1 MNIYEYE
8 GETFKTLPDPFLNM
22 SPMTDELFVELG
34 GTITDDGNPS
44 PEQEFEAA
52 CAQFRT
58 ICAAIGQFIGAENFH
73 GGFGE
78 MASFASSEAYQANPV
93 MGNSL
98 AIQWSAAN
106 EQGKY
111 FGSKIGLGQPQWWY
125 RCWQLVGIE
134 ID

>member
-22 SPMTDELFVELG
+22 SPMTDELFIELG

-52 CAQFRT
+52 CALFRT
-58 ICAAIGQFIGAENFH
+58 ICAAIGQFIGADNFH

-125 RCWQLVGIE
+125 KCWQLAGIE

>member
-22 SPMTDELFVELG
+22 SPMTDELFIELG

-58 ICAAIGQFIGAENFH
+58 ICAAIGQFIGADNFH

-111 FGSKIGLGQPQWWY
+111 FGSKIGYGQPQWWY
-125 RCWQLVGIE
+125 RCWQLAGIE

>member
-125 RCWQLVGIE
+125 RCWQLAGIE

>member
-1 MNIYEYE
+1 MNLYNFD
-8 GETFKTLPDPFLNM
+8 GQTFKALPDPFLNR
-22 SPMTDELFVELG
+22 SPMTDELFEQLG
-34 GTITDDGNPS
+34 GTITEDGNPT
-44 PEQEFEAA
+44 PEEEFEAA

-125 RCWQLVGIE
+125 RCWQLAGIE

>member
-1 MNIYEYE
+1 MNLYSFN
-8 GETFKTLPDPFLNM
+8 GQTFKSLPDPFLNR

-34 GTITDDGNPS
+34 GTITDDGNPT

-52 CAQFRT
+52 CVQFRT
-58 ICAAIGQFIGAENFH
+58 ICAAIGQFIGADNFH

-111 FGSKIGLGQPQWWY
+111 FGSKIGYGQPQWWY
-125 RCWQLVGIE
+125 RCWQLAGIE
-134 ID
+134 IN

>member
-22 SPMTDELFVELG
+22 SPMTDELFVQLG

-125 RCWQLVGIE
+125 RCWQLAGIE

>member
-34 GTITDDGNPS
+34 GIITDDGNPS

-111 FGSKIGLGQPQWWY
+111 FGSKIGLSQPAWWY
-125 RCWQLVGIE
+125 RCWALAGIE

>member
-22 SPMTDELFVELG
+22 SPMTDELFIELG

-58 ICAAIGQFIGAENFH
+58 ICAAIGQFIRADNFH

-125 RCWQLVGIE
+125 RCWQLAGIE

>member
-22 SPMTDELFVELG
+22 SPMTDELFIELG

-93 MGNSL
+93 MGNGL

-125 RCWQLVGIE
+125 RCWEVAGIE

>member
-22 SPMTDELFVELG
+22 SPMTDELFIELG

-52 CAQFRT
+52 CALFRT
-58 ICAAIGQFIGAENFH
+58 ICAAIGQFIGADNFH

-125 RCWQLVGIE
+125 RCWELAGIE

>member
-58 ICAAIGQFIGAENFH
+58 ICAAIGQFIGEENFH

-111 FGSKIGLGQPQWWY
+111 FGSKIGYGQPQWWY
-125 RCWQLVGIE
+125 RCWQLAGIE

>member
-1 MNIYEYE
+1 MNLYSFN
-8 GETFKTLPDPFLNM
+8 GQTFKSLPDPFLNR

-34 GTITDDGNPS
+34 GTITDDGNPT

-52 CAQFRT
+52 CTQFRT
-58 ICAAIGQFIGAENFH
+58 ICAAIGQFIGADNFH

-111 FGSKIGLGQPQWWY
+111 FGSKIGYGQPQWWY
-125 RCWQLVGIE
+125 RCWQLAGIE

>member
-1 MNIYEYE
+1 MKLYTFD
-8 GETFKTLPDPFLNM
+8 GQTFKSLPDPFQNM
-22 SPMTDELFVELG
+22 SPMTDELFEQLG
-34 GTITDDGNPS
+34 GTITEDDTPT
-44 PEQEFEAA
+44 PEQEFESA

-93 MGNSL
+93 MGNGL

-106 EQGKY
+106 EQCKY
-111 FGSKIGLGQPQWWY
+111 FGSKIGLGQPAWWY
-125 RCWQLVGIE
+125 RCWALVGIE
-134 ID
+134 IN

>member
-22 SPMTDELFVELG
+22 SPMTDELFIELG

-52 CAQFRT
+52 CALFRT
-58 ICAAIGQFIGAENFH
+58 ICAAIGQFIGADNFH

-93 MGNSL
+93 MGNGL

-125 RCWQLVGIE
+125 RCWQLAGIE

>member
-111 FGSKIGLGQPQWWY
+111 FGSKIGLLQPAWWY
-125 RCWQLVGIE
+125 RCWALAGIE

>member
-1 MNIYEYE
+1 MKLYTFD
-8 GETFKTLPDPFLNM
+8 GQTFKSLPDPFQNM

-34 GTITDDGNPS
+34 GTITEDDTPT

-93 MGNSL
+93 MGNGL

-125 RCWQLVGIE
+125 RCWQLAGIE

>member
-58 ICAAIGQFIGAENFH
+58 ICAAIGQFIGAENFL

-125 RCWQLVGIE
+125 RCWQLAGIE

>member
-22 SPMTDELFVELG
+22 SPMTDELFIELG
-34 GTITDDGNPS
+34 GTITDDGKPS
-44 PEQEFEAA
+44 PEQEFEES

-125 RCWQLVGIE
+125 RCWQLAGIE

>member
-22 SPMTDELFVELG
+22 SPMTDELFIELG

-125 RCWQLVGIE
+125 RCWQLAGIE

>member
-1 MNIYEYE
+1 MKLYTFD
-8 GETFKTLPDPFLNM
+8 GQTFKSLPDPFQNI
-22 SPMTDELFVELG
+22 SPMNDELFEQLG
-34 GTITDDGNPS
+34 GTITDDGNPT

-93 MGNSL
+93 MGNGL

-125 RCWQLVGIE
+125 RCWQLAGIE

>member
-1 MNIYEYE
+1 
-8 GETFKTLPDPFLNM
+8 
-22 SPMTDELFVELG
+22 MTDELFVELG
-34 GTITDDGNPS
+34 GTITEDDTPT
-44 PEQEFEAA
+44 PEQEFESA

-111 FGSKIGLGQPQWWY
+111 FGSKIGLSQPAWWY
-125 RCWQLVGIE
+125 RCWALAGIE

>member
-1 MNIYEYE
+1 MNLYTYD
-8 GETFKTLPDPFLNM
+8 GQTFKSLPDPFQNI
-22 SPMTDELFVELG
+22 SPMTEELFEQLG
-34 GTITDDGNPS
+34 GTITEDGNPT

-111 FGSKIGLGQPQWWY
+111 FGSKIGLSQPAWWY
-125 RCWQLVGIE
+125 RCWALAGIE

>member
-1 MNIYEYE
+1 MKLYTFD
-8 GETFKTLPDPFLNM
+8 GQTFKSLPDPFQNM
-22 SPMTDELFVELG
+22 SPMSDELFEQLG
-34 GTITDDGNPS
+34 GTITDDGTPTQ
-44 PEQEFEAA
+44 EQEFEAA

-58 ICAAIGQFIGAENFH
+58 ICAAIGQFIGADNFH

-93 MGNSL
+93 MGNGL

-125 RCWQLVGIE
+125 RCWELAGIE

>member
-22 SPMTDELFVELG
+22 SPMTDELFVQLG

-111 FGSKIGLGQPQWWY
+111 FGSKIGYGQPQWWY
-125 RCWQLVGIE
+125 RCWQLAGIE

>member
-1 MNIYEYE
+1 MKLYTFD
-8 GETFKTLPDPFLNM
+8 GQTFKSLPDPFQNM
-22 SPMTDELFVELG
+22 SPMTDELFEQLG
-34 GTITDDGNPS
+34 GTITEDDTPT
-44 PEQEFEAA
+44 PEQEFESA

-58 ICAAIGQFIGAENFH
+58 ICAASGQFIGAENFH

-93 MGNSL
+93 MGNGL

-125 RCWQLVGIE
+125 RCWQLAGIE

>member
-22 SPMTDELFVELG
+22 SPMTNELFIELG

-125 RCWQLVGIE
+125 RCWQLAGIE

>member
-1 MNIYEYE
+1 MKLYTFD
-8 GETFKTLPDPFLNM
+8 GQTFKSLPDPFQNM
-22 SPMTDELFVELG
+22 SPMTDELFEQLG
-34 GTITDDGNPS
+34 GVITEDDTPT

-125 RCWQLVGIE
+125 RCWQLAGIE

>member
-8 GETFKTLPDPFLNM
+8 GKTFKTLPDPFLNM
-22 SPMTDELFVELG
+22 SPMTDELFIELG

-125 RCWQLVGIE
+125 RCWQLAGVE

>member
-8 GETFKTLPDPFLNM
+8 GKTFKTLPDPFLNM
-22 SPMTDELFVELG
+22 SPMTDELFIELG

-78 MASFASSEAYQANPV
+78 MASFASSEAYQENPV

-125 RCWQLVGIE
+125 RCWQLAGIE

>member
-58 ICAAIGQFIGAENFH
+58 ICAAIGQFIGADNFH

-125 RCWQLVGIE
+125 RCWQLAGIE

>member
-22 SPMTDELFVELG
+22 SPMTDELFIELG

-44 PEQEFEAA
+44 PEQEFESA
-52 CAQFRT
+52 CAQFRI

-125 RCWQLVGIE
+125 RCWQLAGIE

>member
-22 SPMTDELFVELG
+22 SPMTDELFIELG
-34 GTITDDGNPS
+34 GTITDDGTPT
-44 PEQEFEAA
+44 PEEEFEAA

-58 ICAAIGQFIGAENFH
+58 ICAAIGQFIGADNFH

-111 FGSKIGLGQPQWWY
+111 FGSKIGYGQPQWWY
-125 RCWQLVGIE
+125 RCWQLAGIE

>member
-1 MNIYEYE
+1 MKLYTFN
-8 GETFKTLPDPFLNM
+8 GQTFKSLPDPFQNM
-22 SPMTDELFVELG
+22 SPMSDELFEQLG
-34 GTITDDGNPS
+34 GAITDDGTPT

-52 CAQFRT
+52 CVQFRT
-58 ICAAIGQFIGAENFH
+58 ICAAIGQFIGADNFH

-111 FGSKIGLGQPQWWY
+111 FGSKIGYGQPQWWY
-125 RCWQLVGIE
+125 RCWQLAGIE

>member
-1 MNIYEYE
+1 MNLYSFN
-8 GETFKTLPDPFLNM
+8 GQTFKSLPDPFLNR

-34 GTITDDGNPS
+34 STITDDGNPT

-58 ICAAIGQFIGAENFH
+58 ICAAIGQFIGADNFH

-111 FGSKIGLGQPQWWY
+111 FGSKIGYGQPQWWY
-125 RCWQLVGIE
+125 RCWQLAGIE

>member
-1 MNIYEYE
+1 MKLYTFN
-8 GETFKTLPDPFLNM
+8 GQTFKSLPDPFQNM
-22 SPMTDELFVELG
+22 SPMSDELFEQHG
-34 GTITDDGNPS
+34 GTITDDGTPT

-58 ICAAIGQFIGAENFH
+58 ICAAIGQFIGADNFH

-125 RCWQLVGIE
+125 RCWQLAGIE

>member
-1 MNIYEYE
+1 MKLYTYD
-8 GETFKTLPDPFLNM
+8 GQTFKSLPDPFQNI
-22 SPMTDELFVELG
+22 SPMNDELFEQLG
-34 GTITDDGNPS
+34 GTITEDGNPT

-73 GGFGE
+73 GSFGE
-78 MASFASSEAYQANPV
+78 MASFGSSEAYQANPV

-111 FGSKIGLGQPQWWY
+111 FGSKIGLSQPTWWY
-125 RCWQLVGIE
+125 RCWALAGIE

>member
-1 MNIYEYE
+1 MNLYSFN
-8 GETFKTLPDPFLNM
+8 GQTFKALPDPFLNR

-34 GTITDDGNPS
+34 GTITDDGNPT

-52 CAQFRT
+52 CTQFRT
-58 ICAAIGQFIGAENFH
+58 ICSAIGQFIGAENFH

-111 FGSKIGLGQPQWWY
+111 FGSKIGYGQPQWWY
-125 RCWQLVGIE
+125 RCWQLAGVE

>member
-111 FGSKIGLGQPQWWY
+111 FGSKIGYGQPQWWY
-125 RCWQLVGIE
+125 RCWELAGIE